1 MKKSRIFLLALA
13 MISLVIGFGS
23 SKSIAGEGFV
33 GISMPTK
40 SSERWIK
47 DGEAMKKYLEE
58 RGYKVDLQYAED
70 DIPTQKSQIEN
81 MLVKGAKV
89 LVIAA
94 IDGSTLSSTL
104 DMAAKDGVKIIS
116 YDRLLVNTGGVSY
129 YATFDNFLVGVQQA
143 KSLVAGLEERF
154 EPPYNVE
161 LFGGSPD
168 DTNSGYFWNGA
179 MSVLQPLIDK
189 GEIVIVSGQT
199 DFDQAAT
206 LRWDGAVA
214 QQRMDALL
222 TANYT
227 DGTTKVQGVLSPY
240 DGISVGIISA
250 LKSGGYTVESG
261 EFPIVTGQDAEAASI
276 KLIRNGEQYATI
288 FKDTRVLAEVAANM
302 VDCVLA
308 GQEPEINDTKTY
320 NNNVKIV
327 PSFLCSPYIIYND
340 DIQELIIG
348 SGYLTEEDLK

>member
-1 MKKSRIFLLALA
+1 MKKSLISFLVLA
-13 MISLVIGFGS
+13 MISLVSGFGINE
-23 SKSIAGEGFV
+23 SKAGDGYV

-47 DGEAMKKYLEE
+47 DGESMKKILEE

-81 MLVKGAKV
+81 MIVKGVNV

-104 DMAAKDGVKIIS
+104 DQAAKDGIKVIS
-116 YDRLLVNTGGVSY
+116 YDRLLVNTDAVSY

-143 KSLVAGLEERF
+143 NSLVTGLKERF
-154 EPPYNVE
+154 KPPYNIE

-179 MSVLQPLIDK
+179 MSVLQPMIDK
-189 GEIVIVSGQT
+189 GEIVVVSGQT
-199 DFDQAAT
+199 DFDQGAT

-222 TANYT
+222 TANYS

-240 DGISVGIISA
+240 DGISVGIISS
-250 LKSGGYTVESG
+250 LKSGGYTVDSG
-261 EFPIVTGQDAEAASI
+261 EFPIVSGQDAEAASV
-276 KLIRNGEQYATI
+276 KLIRMGEQYATI

-302 VDCVLA
+302 VDSVLK
-308 GQEPEINDTKTY
+308 GFEPEINDTKTY

-327 PSFLCSPYIIYND
+327 PSFLCEPYIIYND

-348 SGYLTEEDLK
+348 SGYLTEDDLK

>member
-1 MKKSRIFLLALA
+1 MKKSLICLLALA
-13 MISLVIGFGS
+13 MISL
-23 SKSIAGEGFV
+23 IAGISDCYATSGFV
-33 GISMPTK
+33 GIAMPTQ

-47 DGEAMKKYLEE
+47 DGHAMKKYLED

-81 MLVKGAKV
+81 MIVKGVNV
-89 LVIAA
+89 LVVAA

-104 DMAAKDGVKIIS
+104 DQAAKDGIKVIS
-116 YDRLLVNTGGVSY
+116 YDRLLVNTDAVSY

-143 KSLVAGLEERF
+143 KSLLAGLESRF
-154 EPPYNVE
+154 KPPYNIE

-179 MSVLQPLIDK
+179 MSVLQPKIDS
-189 GEIVIVSGQT
+189 GEIVVVSGQT

-222 TANYT
+222 TANYS
-227 DGTTKVQGVLSPY
+227 DGTSKIQGVLSPY

-250 LKSGGYTVESG
+250 LKSGGYSVDSG
-261 EFPIVTGQDAEAASI
+261 EFPIVSGQDAEAASV
-276 KLIRNGEQYATI
+276 KLIKKGEQYATI
-288 FKDTRVLAEVAANM
+288 FKDTRVLAEVAADM
-302 VDCVLA
+302 VDCVLKDV
-308 GQEPEINDTKTY
+308 QPKINDTKTY
-320 NNNVKIV
+320 NNNVKVV
-327 PSFLCSPYIIYND
+327 PSFLCEPYIIYEDN
-340 DIQELIIG
+340 IQELLID